1 MTEKSGLPFVTLPVV
16 RELLET
22 QERCFTATMQMLI
35 DSIREEVKDIR
46 NTVNE
51 LKESLTFSQKD
62 IDDAKSNISKIETK
76 ITKADEDISEAYGD
90 IEYLLDGQES
100 FENYSRRN
108 NIKVFGIP
116 EKDTNNGSDP
126 EVWEEFEAAVK
137 NEIHTKLKINPE
149 SMVIERAHR
158 VGKCRD
164 PFHHLADGTKVKSRP
179 RPIVAK
185 FLSWKDKERVLRSA
199 RSIKPDGVQFLE
211 DFSKRTLDKRKEK
224 IPELIAARKS
234 GKRAFLVMDKIIIAN
249 NTKPP

>member
-1 MTEKSGLPFVTLPVV
+1 MSEKSGLPFVTLPVV

-22 QERCFTATMQMLI
+22 QERCFKAAMQMLI

-46 NTVNE
+46 NTANE
-51 LKESLTFSQKD
+51 LKENLTFPQKD
-62 IDDAKSNISKIETK
+62 IDDAKSNSSKIETK

-100 FENYSRRN
+100 LENYSRRN

-116 EKDTNNGSDP
+116 EKDTNNGSDL
-126 EVWEEFEAAVK
+126 EVWEECEAAVK
-137 NEIHTKLKINPE
+137 NEIHTKVKINPE
-149 SMVIERAHR
+149 SMVIERALR
-158 VGKCRD
+158 VGKRRD
-164 PFHHLADGTKVKSRP
+164 PFHHLANGTKVKSRP

-185 FLSWKDKERVLRSA
+185 FLSWKDKDRVLRSA

-211 DFSKRTLDKRKEK
+211 DFSKRTLDKGKK
-224 IPELIAARKS
+224 IPELIAAHKS

>member
-1 MTEKSGLPFVTLPVV
+1 MTEKSGLPFVILPVV

-22 QERCFTATMQMLI
+22 QERCFKAIMQMLI
-35 DSIREEVKDIR
+35 DNISEEVKDIR

-62 IDDAKSNISKIETK
+62 IDDAKSISKIETK
-76 ITKADEDISEAYGD
+76 IIKADEDISEAYGD

-100 FENYSRRN
+100 LENYSRRN

-116 EKDTNNGSDP
+116 EKDTNNSSNP
-126 EVWEEFEAAVK
+126 EVWEECEAAVK
-137 NEIHTKLKINPE
+137 KEIRTKLKVNPE

-158 VGKCRD
+158 VGKRRD
-164 PFHHLADGTKVKSRP
+164 SFHHLADGTKVKSRP
-179 RPIVAK
+179 RTIVAK
-185 FLSWKDKERVLRSA
+185 FLSWEDKDRVLRSA
-199 RSIKPDGVQFLE
+199 RSIKPDGIQFLE
-211 DFSKRTLDKRKEK
+211 DFSKKALDKRKEK
-224 IPELIAARKS
+224 IPDLIAARKS

>member
-1 MTEKSGLPFVTLPVV
+1 MTEKSGLPFVTLPIV
-16 RELLET
+16 RELVET
-22 QERCFTATMQMLI
+22 QERCFNATMQMLI
-35 DSIREEVKDIR
+35 DSIREEVEDIR

-76 ITKADEDISEAYGD
+76 ITKADEDISEAYGN

-100 FENYSRRN
+100 LENYSRRN

-116 EKDTNNGSDP
+116 EKDAVNGSDP
-126 EVWEEFEAAVK
+126 EVWEECEVAVK

-149 SMVIERAHR
+149 SMVIDRAHR
-158 VGKCRD
+158 VGKRRD
-164 PFHHLADGTKVKSRP
+164 PFHHLADGTKVKNQP

-185 FLSWKDKERVLRSA
+185 FLSRKDKDRVLRLA
-199 RSIKPDGVQFLE
+199 RLIKPDGVQFLE
-211 DFSKRTLDKRKEK
+211 DFSKRTLDKIKEK
-224 IPELIAARKS
+224 IPEFIAACKS
-234 GKRAFLVMDKIIIAN
+234 GKRASLVMDKTIIAN